1 MPAAFVR
8 LACIV
13 ALCLGA
19 CSNQDQNESI
29 KAMNLG
35 VEAANAQ
42 QYSVA
47 ERHLKDAVRVYPE
60 NHRAWYNLGQIYA
73 QQKDWEKA
81 AEAFGKAVEH
91 QSEDAMY
98 QYRLGKAELMT
109 AQLPLAETHLQQAVK
124 LNDRLFKAYWYLG
137 QVYDATDRPHE
148 AAAAWTKSATLNPLF
163 GPPFIDLGRLYITW
177 DMLSEAISVL
187 HQGSQNVKDID
198 RLSDIYYYLG
208 LAYDRQRQW
217 DEAAQAFSKALEAQP
232 DNIEAKLQRGFA
244 YAELGKKDDAEKDL
258 KEFIDR
264 GGGGS
269 AFNLQAANAQLG
281 RLLTH

>member
-1 MPAAFVR
+1 MPAVLR
-8 LACIV
+8 VACIF
-13 ALCLGA
+13 ALALVGCV
-19 CSNQDQNESI
+19 NQEQNESI

-47 ERHLKDAVRVYPE
+47 ERHLKDAVRIYPE
-60 NHRAWYNLGQIYA
+60 NHRAWYNLGQILA
-73 QQKDWEKA
+73 QQKEWEKA
-81 AEAFGKAVEH
+81 ATAFGNAVKH
-91 QSEDAMY
+91 SPEDAMY
-98 QYRLGKAELMT
+98 QYRLGRSLLMT
-109 AQLPLAETHLQQAVK
+109 GKLPLAETHLQQAVK
-124 LNDRLFKAYWYLG
+124 LNDRLFKAHWYLG
-137 QVYDATDRPHE
+137 TVYDATDRPRE
-148 AAAAWTKSATLNPLF
+148 AAASWTRSATLNPLF

-177 DMLSEAISVL
+177 DMVSQAISVL
-187 HQGSQNVKDID
+187 HQGSLNVKDID

-208 LAYDRQRQW
+208 LAYDRERDW
-217 DEAAQAFSKALEAQP
+217 AKAAEAFTKALDAQP

-244 YAELGKKDDAEKDL
+244 YAELGKFEKAEKDL

-281 RLLTH
+281 RLMTR